1 MNLTRK
7 QIYNRNSGIFS
18 LVFSLLILALFLAF
32 HFKKQ
37 PDLAPK
43 DLAIIKG
50 TISKKLD
57 LRVDGKNNKTIE
69 IYLNEYPK
77 TQFYLGSNIIE
88 YNFWKNYS
96 ENFVSN
102 KTIGD
107 TLIIGILD
115 KDMDGLIK
123 DKNSENTF
131 PIFTISDTEQD
142 FATIEEYNF
151 DKQKDH
157 DFGEVGLPIMF
168 LVFFIGSMFYFKK
181 VFDEKI
187 EIKKTIS

>member
-7 QIYNRNSGIFS
+7 QKYNRNNGIVL
-18 LVFSLLILALFLAF
+18 LVFSLLILTLYLLS
-32 HFKKQ
+32 HFNRTE
-37 PDLAPK
+37 DLAPK
-43 DLAIIKG
+43 DLGLIKG

-102 KTIGD
+102 NTIGD

-142 FATIEEYNF
+142 FATIEDYNF
-151 DKQKDH
+151 GKQKDH
-157 DFGEVGLPIMF
+157 DFAEVALPIIF
-168 LVFFIGSMFYFKK
+168 LALFIGSMFYFKK
-181 VFDEKI
+181 VHNDKI
-187 EIKKTIS
+187 ESK